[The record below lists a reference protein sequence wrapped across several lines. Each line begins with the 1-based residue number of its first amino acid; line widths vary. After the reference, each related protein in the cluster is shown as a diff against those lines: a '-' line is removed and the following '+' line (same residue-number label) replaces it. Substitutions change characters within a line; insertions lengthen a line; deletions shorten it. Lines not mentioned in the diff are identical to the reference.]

1 VNATPPTPRYNAPDP
16 RPRPASDFGFGPPP
30 APRSGSV
37 FQPQRQTD
45 GSAADAP
52 AASSLTVRDRLA
64 VHLAWEVVLAF
75 LLVVLV
81 VIFLISNGG
90 TQIGIVISQAGVFGL
105 MATGMAFSLRTGA
118 PNLAVG
124 AIAVFTGGL
133 GGYMIAQGGWNRL
146 LALTVVVVLATLF
159 GVVMGAVAAA
169 LSVPAWAITL
179 AGAVAIEMLTQ
190 LITDGRVMPVQFL
203 DNYSTLWFLLFL
215 LVSVGGGILW
225 QRDEV
230 RRRLGAARDATDPAK
245 RAGGTAA
252 LGMLIGIT
260 GSSFLSALGGVA
272 LLMRLSGSPGPSGLH
287 MTMVALAA
295 ALFGGVSMYGR
306 RAGVAGTTLA
316 LLFVTGITT
325 LVAFSGAE
333 QQVTHLIVALFV
345 VLGAGV
351 TRVLEAMSANTSVF
365 LPGYRR

>member
-1 VNATPPTPRYNAPDP
+1 MNATPPTPRYSAPDP

-30 APRSGSV
+30 APRPASGSV
-37 FQPQRQTD
+37 FEPRQQTD
-45 GSAADAP
+45 GPPAGAP
-52 AASSLTVRDRLA
+52 AAPSVRDRLA
-64 VHLAWEVVLAF
+64 IHLAWEVVLAF

-105 MATGMAFSLRTGA
+105 IATGMAFSLRTGA

-133 GGYMIAQGGWNRL
+133 GGYMIAQGGWSRL
-146 LALTVVVVLATLF
+146 IALTVAVVLATLL
-159 GVVMGAVAAA
+159 GVVMGAIAAV
-169 LSVPAWAITL
+169 LSVPTWAVTL
-179 AGAVAIEMLTQ
+179 AGAVAIEMLVQ

-203 DNYSTLWFLLFL
+203 DNYPTLWFLLFL
-215 LVSVGGGILW
+215 LLSVGGGILW

-230 RRRLGAARDATDPAK
+230 RSRLGAARDATDPGK
-245 RAGGTAA
+245 RAGGKAA
-252 LGMLIGIT
+252 LGVLAGIT
-260 GSSFLSALGGVA
+260 GSSFLASLGGIA

-287 MTMVALAA
+287 LTMIALAA

-306 RAGVAGTTLA
+306 RAGIAGTTLA

-325 LVAFSGAE
+325 LVAFGGAE
-333 QQVTHLIVALFV
+333 QQVTHLIVAVFV
-345 VLGAGV
+345 ILGAGV
-351 TRVLEAMSANTSVF
+351 TRVLESVSANTTMF